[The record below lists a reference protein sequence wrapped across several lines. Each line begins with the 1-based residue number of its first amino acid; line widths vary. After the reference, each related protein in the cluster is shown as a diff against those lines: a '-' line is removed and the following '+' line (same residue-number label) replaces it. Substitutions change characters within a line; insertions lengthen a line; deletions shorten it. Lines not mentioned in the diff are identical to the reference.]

1 MLRQLLI
8 LCVLTLSCLI
18 VFTGHRAVNISASK
32 DVASASIIDAGLPTQ
47 SQVLFPRGPEIELAL
62 KAAPVHLRNNATVYT
77 FGKNGYEKA
86 HAGTNGFNCLVN
98 RDGTQNG
105 GQSVYP
111 TCWDPE
117 GSRTILPVMLR
128 VGELLAQQK
137 SAAEIRRDIDQGFQQ
152 GRFHSPAKA
161 GIAYM
166 LAGDVKFDP
175 KTGAFSA
182 TVFPP
187 HYMFYAPGVTNA
199 DIGMSE
205 AATIPG
211 LPFVYSGYSGG
222 TKTAYIIVMAGQS
235 AGHVMPAQVTS
246 RLRLLFRIR
255 SWSGGTI
262 PSIDKPEIVQ
272 STCTMT

>member
-1 MLRQLLI
+1 MVRHLLA
-8 LCVLTLSCLI
+8 LCVLSLGCLI
-18 VFTGHRAVNISASK
+18 VFADHKAVSK
-32 DVASASIIDAGLPTQ
+32 VFPIRDVGLVPIVDANLPTQ
-47 SQVLFPRGPEIELAL
+47 SQLLIPREQEIELAL
-62 KAAPVHLRNNATVYT
+62 KAGPVHLRNEATVYT

-86 HAGTNGFNCLVN
+86 RTGANGFNCLVN

-105 GQSVYP
+105 DQSVYP

-128 VGELLAQQK
+128 VGELLAQGK
-137 SAAEIRRDIDQGFQQ
+137 SAGEIKRDIDHGFEQ

-175 KTGAFSA
+175 KTGTFSA

-187 HYMFYAPGVTNA
+187 HYMFYAPGVTNT
-199 DIGMSE
+199 DIGMSKE
-205 AATIPG
+205 ATTPG

-222 TKTAYIIVMAGQS
+222 TKTSYIIVMAGQS
-235 AGHVMPAQVTS
+235 AGHVMP
-246 RLRLLFRIR
+246 
-255 SWSGGTI
+255 
-262 PSIDKPEIVQ
+262 
-272 STCTMT
+272 

>member
-1 MLRQLLI
+1 MVRHLLVP
-8 LCVLTLSCLI
+8 CVLSLGCLI
-18 VFTGHRAVNISASK
+18 VFADHKAVSKVFLIK
-32 DVASASIIDAGLPTQ
+32 DVGLVSIVDANLPTQ
-47 SQVLFPRGPEIELAL
+47 SQHLFPREQEIELAL
-62 KAAPVHLRNNATVYT
+62 KAGPVHLRNEATVYT

-86 HAGTNGFNCLVN
+86 RTGANGFNCLVN

-105 GQSVYP
+105 DQSVYP

-128 VGELLAQQK
+128 VGELLAQGK
-137 SAAEIRRDIDQGFQQ
+137 SAAEIKRDIDQGFEQ

-166 LAGDVKFDP
+166 LAGDVKFDS
-175 KTGAFSA
+175 KTGTLSA

-199 DIGMSE
+199 DIGMSKE
-205 AATIPG
+205 ATTPG

-235 AGHVMPAQVTS
+235 AGHVMP
-246 RLRLLFRIR
+246 
-255 SWSGGTI
+255 
-262 PSIDKPEIVQ
+262 
-272 STCTMT
+272 